1 MSLMRYLKI
10 AAALAGTGFLIYMLV
25 VAAQWRSDK
34 QEWAAIQWV
43 EDKNRGLDIPDF
55 TVVERFGCRLLKVS
69 SNSSPKYNIWILL
82 NPESHHRYKQM
93 PRGNYHVDSKR
104 LGEFVSMNTMD
115 PDVRRVIGSHE
126 GE

>member
-1 MSLMRYLKI
+1 MNFMRYLKG
-10 AAALAGTGFLIYMLV
+10 AAVLAGAGFLIYMLA
-25 VAAQWRSDK
+25 VATQRRSDK
-34 QEWAAIQWV
+34 QEWANLQWV
-43 EDKNRGLDIPDF
+43 EDQNRGLDIPDF

-69 SNSSPKYNIWILL
+69 SNSSPKYNIWILI

-104 LGEFVSMNTMD
+104 LREFVSMNTMD
-115 PDVRRVIGSHE
+115 PDVLREIGSHE